1 MLSFLKVARD
11 HAESSRGMN
20 ELVPAML
27 LITHDLVMNKN
38 GSLTAMF
45 NMLGVDLEGKTQ
57 ASYDGTAQNQEHAFA
72 SFDERIVLD
81 QYVDHRVSREYPDG
95 DFTDAIS
102 NGINEAWKVQFTQGH
117 QFRTRLTLAIT
128 FTPPK
133 GAEGLFD
140 RISGL
145 ITKEGLNWP
154 SALAAA
160 LRAHFT
166 PASEIAHTA
175 NEFTV
180 FISEFEEQLSAF
192 SSAFDCGR
200 LIRLERE
207 ALLGALYRRINLEP
221 EVENVSIPDAP
232 IYLDSLLSA
241 TTVQVD
247 PTTSNVLRFDGVSRR
262 FVGAL
267 TVKDWP
273 TESFPGMLDQMLAIP
288 GEFIIHH
295 SFRFVS
301 QSAADDYTT
310 RMEAHHRG
318 LSVKFTDV
326 IRQAVTGNPP
336 ERYDEGRLVLAS
348 QAADARASITA
359 IKQRFG
365 WYHFSVLAIGDT
377 PEEVN
382 ETLGEIKKALNR
394 HEVVSIRESM
404 ALLSTYAGTIPA
416 NHDLLVRWFFFSSA
430 TLADLAHVRLFT
442 SGSLWNDHYSRQSR
456 KPEPTLTAFPTQ
468 HNTPVFF
475 STHLDDLAHT
485 LIVGPPGSGKTVIVN
500 FMLSQFRKYPGGR
513 VFVFD
518 KDRSC
523 QITTLLQ
530 GGKHINLMASENR
543 GLMNPYSLLR
553 DRDSLG
559 NLIHLSWLIRFT
571 VYLLE
576 SQSERKLS
584 AESKELEQV
593 ERAII
598 SVAQLEP
605 RFWRLSA
612 IFGLFN
618 EGSPLKNRL
627 SPWIQGNDRG
637 HFFDNEVDTFDFGT
651 FTTIEMGALLE
662 RDPVAA
668 IAVLD
673 YAVYQISLSLAD
685 DTTDPTI
692 IYIEEVWFML
702 KNPAFEQIIENW
714 LRVLRKKNAALW
726 FATQALQELAG
737 SNISAAILNSVPTR
751 IFCPNDDARSEQN
764 YKLYTQDFG
773 LNNTQVDQIQKAQR
787 KTNYLL
793 VQGGFSRMVWAR
805 FDPTIL
811 ACLRSDKL
819 AHKVFA
825 KWHAQSTTEPEWTLK
840 YIEEMCDEAT

>member
-1 MLSFLKVARD
+1 MLSFLKLKKD
-11 HAESSRGMN
+11 HADSSRGMN
-20 ELVPAML
+20 ELIPAML
-27 LITHDLVMNKN
+27 LITPDLIMNKC
-38 GSLTAMF
+38 GSLTAVFTM
-45 NMLGVDLEGKTQ
+45 MGVDLEGKTQ
-57 ASYDGTAQNQEHAFA
+57 SSYDSTAQNQEHAYLA
-72 SFDERIVLD
+72 FDERVVLN
-81 QYVDHRVSREYPDG
+81 QYVDHRVSRDYPSG
-95 DFTDAIS
+95 EFTDPIS
-102 NGINEAWKVQFTQGH
+102 NGINEAWKVQFTKGH
-117 QFRTRLTLAIT
+117 QFRTRLTLAFT

-133 GAEGLFD
+133 GADGLFD

-145 ITKEGLNWP
+145 ITRDGLSLP
-154 SALAAA
+154 AA
-160 LRAHFT
+160 LLTATRAHFKGS
-166 PASEIAHTA
+166 AELAHTA
-175 NEFTV
+175 GEFETC
-180 FISEFEEQLSAF
+180 IREFEEQLSAF
-192 SSAFDCGR
+192 VSAFDCGR

-221 EVENVSIPDAP
+221 DVEAVSIPDAP
-232 IYLDSLLSA
+232 LYLDSLLSA
-241 TTVQVD
+241 TTVQAD
-247 PTTSNVLRFDGVSRR
+247 PNAPNLLRFDGLNRR
-262 FVGAL
+262 YVGAL
-267 TVKDWP
+267 TAKDWP
-273 TESFPGMLDQMLAIP
+273 SESFPGMLDQMLAIP

-301 QSAADDYTT
+301 QTRADDYTT
-310 RMEAHHRG
+310 AMEAHHKG

-326 IRQAVTGNPP
+326 IRQAVTGKPP
-336 ERYDEGRLVLAS
+336 DRFDEGRLVLAS
-348 QAADARASITA
+348 EAADARASITA
-359 IKQRFG
+359 IKRRFG

-377 PEEVN
+377 PDEVN
-382 ETLGEIKKALNR
+382 ETLGEIKKSLNR

-404 ALLSTYAGTIPA
+404 ALLSTFAGTIPG

-430 TLADLAHVRLFT
+430 VLADLAHVRLFT

-500 FMLSQFRKYPGGR
+500 FMLSQFRKYRGGK

-530 GGKHINLMASENR
+530 GGKHINLMATENR
-543 GLMNPYSLLR
+543 GLMNPYSLLKER
-553 DRDSLG
+553 DALG
-559 NLIHLSWLIRFT
+559 NIVHLSWLIRFT

-576 SQSERKLS
+576 SQSDRKLS

-593 ERAII
+593 EKAII

-605 RFWRLSA
+605 RFWRLST
-612 IFGLFN
+612 IFGQFN
-618 EGSPLKNRL
+618 AGSPLQNRL

-637 HFFDNEVDTFDFGT
+637 HFFDNAIDTFDLGT

-662 RDPVAA
+662 RDPMAA

-764 YKLYTQDFG
+764 YKLYTKDFG
-773 LNNTQVDQIQKAQR
+773 LNDTQVEQIHKAQR

-819 AHKVFA
+819 AHQVFA
-825 KWHAQSTTEPEWTLK
+825 KWHAQRDAEPLWTMK